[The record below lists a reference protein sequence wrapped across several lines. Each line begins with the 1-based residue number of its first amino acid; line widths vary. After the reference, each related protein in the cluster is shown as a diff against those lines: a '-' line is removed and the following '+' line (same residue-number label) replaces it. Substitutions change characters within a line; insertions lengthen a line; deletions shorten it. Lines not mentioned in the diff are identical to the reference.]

1 MLKKIVLVIGA
12 AFVLAQLVRP
22 DLTNPQERQEHT
34 LYASVSVPHNVR
46 GIFERSCRDCHS
58 NRTVWPWYTHV
69 APVSWLLAHDV
80 KDGRKELNISEWA
93 QYDVK
98 RAGRKLEEICDQVRK
113 GEMPMAMYVPLHP
126 KAKLTDADKQVL
138 CGWANGE
145 RERLRAAR

>member
-22 DLTNPQERQEHT
+22 DLTNPQEQQERT
-34 LYASVSVPHNVR
+34 LYATVSVPQNVR
-46 GIFERSCRDCHS
+46 GIFERSCTDCHS
-58 NRTVWPWYTHV
+58 NRTTWPWYTNI

-98 RAGRKLEEICDQVRK
+98 RADRKLKEICDQVQK
-113 GEMPMAMYVPLHP
+113 GDMPMATYVPLHP
-126 KAKLTDADKQVL
+126 KAKLTDADKQTL
-138 CGWANGE
+138 CSWTRAE
-145 RERLRAAR
+145 RERLSAAR